1 MHPLAG
7 SLESLKDSEIEEKIN
22 DLGKKYFM
30 TSNSGVKAQIANLLE
45 TYKQELGKRRRAA
58 LDKMMSD
65 KSLDKLVKVN

>member
-30 TSNSGVKAQIANLLE
+30 TPNSGVKAQIANLLE
-45 TYKQELGKRRRAA
+45 TYKQELGKRRQAA